1 MTYKATNLIQTMDAA
16 LEFAQAD
23 YLLQKDAKYEYE
35 VKKSVILLPKA
46 TNAHLA
52 LVPKITIN

>member
-1 MTYKATNLIQTMDAA
+1 MDAA
-16 LEFAQAD
+16 LEFAQDD

-35 VKKSVILLPKA
+35 IKKSVSLPLKA

-52 LVPKITIN
+52 LVPEITIN